1 MEDHRLGTEGDG
13 MKAFIIGLV
22 IVMVAV
28 AAAMWACCCVSGGK
42 DE

>member
-1 MEDHRLGTEGDG
+1 
-13 MKAFIIGLV
+13 MKYWIVFA

-28 AAAMWACCCVSGGK
+28 AAAMWACCCVSGGR

>member
-1 MEDHRLGTEGDG
+1 
-13 MKAFIIGLV
+13 MKYWIVIA

-28 AAAMWACCCVSGGK
+28 AAAMWACCSVSGGQ

>member
-1 MEDHRLGTEGDG
+1 
-13 MKAFIIGLV
+13 MKAFIIGLA

-28 AAAMWACCCVSGGK
+28 AAAMWACCSVSGGQ